1 MMAKVYSF
9 FLFAA
14 AAACFLSTLAIS
26 NAAPDFI
33 IQGRVYCDTCRAG
46 FETNVTKYIEGT
58 PLRKKNNIYIFFN
71 RERVYSSPLF
81 NKSIESDTPNP
92 HRLTPHES

>member
-14 AAACFLSTLAIS
+14 AVCFLSTLATS

-33 IQGRVYCDTCRAG
+33 IRGRVYCDTCRAG

-58 PLRKKNNIYIFFN
+58 PLRKRKYIFF
-71 RERVYSSPLF
+71 
-81 NKSIESDTPNP
+81 
-92 HRLTPHES
+92 

>member
-1 MMAKVYSF
+1 MAKVYSF

-14 AAACFLSTLAIS
+14 AACFLSTLAIT
-26 NAAPDFI
+26 NAVPDFI

-58 PLRKKNNIYIFFN
+58 PLRKIECFF
-71 RERVYSSPLF
+71 F
-81 NKSIESDTPNP
+81 FFFK
-92 HRLTPHES
+92 